1 MDKAV
6 VALLVAIFLSA
17 VGALA
22 DYFLKLASEEQRIVW
37 NKWFVV
43 AFIVYSSTIFGW
55 VYVIKNMKLASVGVV
70 YSVCMVLFL
79 TFLGVVFF
87 RERLSIKEVVGIG
100 LAIASLFLL
109 MRFA

>member
-1 MDKAV
+1 MDKTFL
-6 VALLVAIFLSA
+6 ALLVAIFLSA

-22 DYFLKLASEEQRIVW
+22 DYFLKLASEKPNIVV

-43 AFIVYSSTIFGW
+43 AFVVYSSTIFGW

-87 RERLSIKEVVGIG
+87 KERLSAKEIVGIA

-109 MRFA
+109 VRFA

>member
-1 MDKAV
+1 MDKTV
-6 VALLVAIFLSA
+6 FALLVAIFLSA

-22 DYFLKLASEEQRIVW
+22 DYFLKLASEKPNIVV

-43 AFIVYSSTIFGW
+43 AFVVYSSTIFAW

-87 RERLSIKEVVGIG
+87 KERLSAKEIVGIA

-109 MRFA
+109 VRFA

>member
-1 MDKAV
+1 MDKTLL
-6 VALLVAIFLSA
+6 ALIVAIFLSS

-22 DYFLKLASEEQRIVW
+22 DYFLKLASEKSNIVA

-87 RERLSIKEVVGIG
+87 KERLSVKEIVGIG

-109 MRFA
+109 VRFA